1 MSLLLH
7 TRATSMLL
15 PAFARSGSYAAHD
28 MSTISTGERASAE
41 GKKKKVWSVEF
52 PRGAELSEQG

>member
-1 MSLLLH
+1 
-7 TRATSMLL
+7 MLL
-15 PAFARSGSYAAHD
+15 PAFARSGSYAAYD

-41 GKKKKVWSVEF
+41 GKKKKVWSGEF